1 MATTAM
7 MDQIVTRPMSV
18 AMHLPPKPRRAIPAP
33 HAPVSASQYTGIP
46 RRFASTAG
54 FLPTAGLAVRTFFS
68 EICRG
73 VAKGTH
79 TATGCRYDGQNIC
92 TQILFRLSGVRSPGA
107 AHPRWQLP
115 SARSVRSAAVPTPG
129 LSAAPNRS
137 RSCISAA
144 RIAVARRWARPS
156 DARVLTSLW
165 FAIRGAGC
173 RVDFTVGAQR
183 QAGVGR
189 AGLSKIGRVVPC
201 RHTYLPRQP
210 PRPLP

>member
-18 AMHLPPKPRRAIPAP
+18 AIATSSRPRRAGAP
-33 HAPVSASQYTGIP
+33 RGPVSASQYTRIP

-54 FLPTAGLAVRTFFS
+54 LPAPAGLAVRTFFS

-92 TQILFRLSGVRSPGA
+92 TQILSRLSGVRSPGA

-129 LSAAPNRS
+129 LSAVPNRS
-137 RSCISAA
+137 RSCTSAA
-144 RIAVARRWARPS
+144 RIAVVRRSARPS
-156 DARVLTSLW
+156 DARVLR
-165 FAIRGAGC
+165 FAVVCDPRG
-173 RVDFTVGAQR
+173 R
-183 QAGVGR
+183 
-189 AGLSKIGRVVPC
+189 L
-201 RHTYLPRQP
+201 
-210 PRPLP
+210 